1 MTAKFLVALLTPLV
15 MSLAMSVQAT
25 QRPNILVIWGDDIG
39 WYNLSAYHRGLL
51 GGSTPNID
59 RIANEGML
67 LLDYYGEQSCTAGRS
82 AFITGQHPIRTGL
95 TKVGMPGSSVGIQ
108 PEDPTIAELL
118 KPLGYA
124 TGQFGKNHLGDR
136 DEYLPTAH
144 GFDAFFGSLYHLNAE
159 EEPENPDYPQ
169 YEEFRKMFGPRGVIR
184 SSADGRVE
192 DTGPLTRK
200 RMETVDDEFLA
211 ETLKFIDQANSEGKP
226 FFVWFN
232 ATRMHVW
239 THLKPESKNRTGYGV
254 YADGLRE
261 HDEHVGQLLDKLDE
275 LGITENTIVVYS
287 TDNGAE
293 VFSWPDGGTTPFRGE
308 KNTTWEGGMRV
319 PALVRWPGQI
329 PAGRVSNQ
337 LMSHLDWMPTLL
349 AAAGEPGIREKL
361 LQGHSASGRRF
372 RVHLDGHNQLPLLT
386 GSGDS
391 KREEIFYF
399 TDDGI
404 LAALRFNDWK
414 VVFSEQR
421 AKGWDVWRD
430 PFVVLRM
437 PKVFNLRSDPFER
450 ADQEASDYDH
460 WSIDR
465 LFFNYEA
472 QYRVKRFLDTFDEYP
487 QRQTPASFTIDQ
499 LVSKKLAK

>member
-1 MTAKFLVALLTPLV
+1 
-15 MSLAMSVQAT
+15 
-25 QRPNILVIWGDDIG
+25 
-39 WYNLSAYHRGLL
+39 
-51 GGSTPNID
+51 
-59 RIANEGML
+59 
-67 LLDYYGEQSCTAGRS
+67 
-82 AFITGQHPIRTGL
+82 
-95 TKVGMPGSSVGIQ
+95 
-108 PEDPTIAELL
+108 
-118 KPLGYA
+118 
-124 TGQFGKNHLGDR
+124 
-136 DEYLPTAH
+136 
-144 GFDAFFGSLYHLNAE
+144 
-159 EEPENPDYPQ
+159 
-169 YEEFRKMFGPRGVIR
+169 
-184 SSADGRVE
+184 
-192 DTGPLTRK
+192 
-200 RMETVDDEFLA
+200 
-211 ETLKFIDQANSEGKP
+211 
-226 FFVWFN
+226 
-232 ATRMHVW
+232 
-239 THLKPESKNRTGYGV
+239 
-254 YADGLRE
+254 
-261 HDEHVGQLLDKLDE
+261 
-275 LGITENTIVVYS
+275 
-287 TDNGAE
+287 
-293 VFSWPDGGTTPFRGE
+293 
-308 KNTTWEGGMRV
+308 
-319 PALVRWPGQI
+319 
-329 PAGRVSNQ
+329 
-337 LMSHLDWMPTLL
+337 MSHLDWMPTLL